1 MLDVDPLA
9 LLDRLAHD
17 LRQPVHNVLAL
28 CEVMTSGMYGQVSL
42 ELREPLADLAAEGA
56 RMQALVE
63 DTLDLVR
70 IAAGRARPEPVRC
83 DLAGLLERVCGR
95 CGAEWVGTTPT
106 SVYVDEPKLERAL
119 DRLIGAATRTGEKV
133 RVTTEPELPL
143 RVRIEP
149 APEVSFDP
157 MAPSTT
163 LGAAVARELL
173 LLLGGDVR
181 REAGAFLLEVP
192 GG

>member
-42 ELREPLADLAAEGA
+42 ELREPLSDLAAEGA

-83 DLAGLLERVCGR
+83 QLGSLLERVCGR
-95 CGAEWVGTTPT
+95 WGAECVGTTPT
-106 SVYVDEPKLERAL
+106 LVYVDEAKLERAL
-119 DRLIGAATRTGEKV
+119 DRLIGAAGRGGNKV
-133 RVTTEPELPL
+133 RIRAEPELPL
-143 RVRIEP
+143 RLRIEP

-157 MAPSTT
+157 VAPAPT
-163 LGAAVARELL
+163 LGPAVAREMVR
-173 LLLGGDVR
+173 LLGGDVR

>member
-28 CEVMTSGMYGQVSL
+28 CEVMTSGVYGQVSH

-83 DLAGLLERVCGR
+83 HLAALLERVCGR
-95 CGAEWVGTTPT
+95 LGAEWVGTTPT
-106 SVYVDEPKLERAL
+106 SVYVDEAKLERAL
-119 DRLIGAATRTGEKV
+119 DRLVGAARGTGGKV
-133 RVTTEPELPL
+133 RITVEPELPL
-143 RVRIEP
+143 RARIEP
-149 APEVSFDP
+149 APDVSFDP
-157 MAPSTT
+157 VAPAPT
-163 LGAAVARELL
+163 LGPAVARELL
-173 LLLGGDVR
+173 RLLGGDVR